1 VLLENSIH
9 EMRACTTGVGNAANR
24 LTPAAAGS
32 GALTLGPQTPRSWS
46 SDLVFATRWPEC
58 VGTSIGSVRTHVR
71 LTDPSQLTSFR
82 GMESPWSKA
91 SWRGRPAQQ
100 QPSYEEPAA
109 VARALAVLETRPP
122 LVAAGEV
129 ERLRAALSEA
139 AHGQRF
145 VLHGGDCAETFAS
158 CTEHALRSK
167 LEVLL
172 QMSLV
177 LTYATRRPIVRI
189 GRIAGQYAKPRSS
202 ATERVGERELP
213 SYRGDIVNGAE
224 ATLEARRPD
233 PQRLL
238 EAYAHAAASLNYLR
252 GLIEGGFADLHHPQR
267 WALELVSASPRRAA
281 YERTMSAIT
290 DAIELMESIGASSQA
305 ALRRVELYTSHEA
318 LILPWEEA
326 LTRSAPGSGPYNSSA
341 HMLWLGYRTA
351 QLEGAHVEYLRG
363 LRNPLGIKVGVASDP
378 SALCALLERV
388 DPERERGRITLITRL
403 GADAVERSL
412 PALLRSVAAS
422 GHRVLWSCDPM
433 HGNTETLA
441 SGRKTRRIEA
451 IFGELERT
459 FAVHAANASRLG
471 GVHFEMTG
479 EDVTE
484 CLGGSLEVREDD
496 LGRSYETA
504 CDPRLNGSQALEMAF
519 RIAELLRA

>member
-1 VLLENSIH
+1 
-9 EMRACTTGVGNAANR
+9 M
-24 LTPAAAGS
+24 
-32 GALTLGPQTPRSWS
+32 Q
-46 SDLVFATRWPEC
+46 
-58 VGTSIGSVRTHVR
+58 
-71 LTDPSQLTSFR
+71 
-82 GMESPWSKA
+82 SPWSKA
-91 SWRGRPAQQ
+91 GWRERPVQQ
-100 QPSYEEPAA
+100 QPDYDDPAA
-109 VARALAVLETRPP
+109 VARALALLETRPP

-139 AHGQRF
+139 AQGGRF
-145 VLHGGDCAETFAS
+145 VLHGGDCAETFAD
-158 CTEHALRSK
+158 CTEASLRSK

-189 GRIAGQYAKPRSS
+189 GRIAGQYAKPRSN
-202 ATERVGERELP
+202 ATERVGDRELP

-224 ATLEARRPD
+224 PTLAARRPD
-233 PQRLL
+233 PARLL
-238 EAYAHAAASLNYLR
+238 EAYGHAAASLNYLR

-267 WALELVSASPRRAA
+267 WALQLVSASPRRAA

-318 LILPWEEA
+318 LLLPWEEA
-326 LTRSAPGSGPYNSSA
+326 LTRSLPGQGHYNLSA
-341 HMLWLGYRTA
+341 HMLWVGYRTA
-351 QLEGAHVEYLRG
+351 QLDGAHVEYLRG
-363 LRNPLGIKVGVASDP
+363 LRNPLGIKVGMNTDP
-378 SALCALLERV
+378 SGLCALLERV
-388 DPERERGRITLITRL
+388 DPERETGRITLISRL
-403 GADAVERSL
+403 GIDGVERGL
-412 PALLRSVAAS
+412 PQLVRAVSAS

-433 HGNTETLA
+433 HGNTETTA
-441 SGRKTRRIEA
+441 SGRKTRRMEA

-459 FAVHAANASRLG
+459 FAVHTSESSRLG